1 MRMGVK
7 GYCQNF
13 SVAFAWNREWKQ
25 LKLNAFEACM
35 TTYFLINLCYEC
47 DGHVT
52 RQTTSDRQV
61 AKFAL
66 GKPWAYQQARL
77 PIHSRDFRH
86 SSYSNVKLSPC
97 LWSRSSSSYSG
108 TNIYIVSMCG
118 WPTCEHLGFEI
129 YIISYLLKCRV
140 HLKVLTYLFTHLLL
154 QSPCWSTRW
163 YGDWTPS
170 CQKYDFTCRDLTS
183 LQWSCLPADQQS
195 MLNRLHCRNKVFSC
209 HSF

>member
-1 MRMGVK
+1 MGVK

-13 SVAFAWNREWKQ
+13 SIAFAWNREWKQ

-35 TTYFLINLCYEC
+35 TSYFLINLCYEC

-52 RQTTSDRQV
+52 RQTGSDRQG

-86 SSYSNVKLSPC
+86 SSYLNVKLSPC

-108 TNIYIVSMCG
+108 TNIYLHCQHVRVTYVWTFRLWNLHYQLLAQVQS
-118 WPTCEHLGFEI
+118 TFEGAYLFI
-129 YIISYLLKCRV
+129 YSSTTPVPLLKHQMVWR
-140 HLKVLTYLFTHLLL
+140 LNTQLPKVWFYM
-154 QSPCWSTRW
+154 
-163 YGDWTPS
+163 
-170 CQKYDFTCRDLTS
+170 QKLNITS
-183 LQWSCLPADQQS
+183 VVLPPGRSAIYAE
-195 MLNRLHCRNKVFSC
+195 
-209 HSF
+209 